1 MKVIKII
8 ATEHKTTANKVYSI
22 TEKHS
27 VDVLTV
33 EKENEKF
40 HKIYID
46 HVNRVPYNMNCL
58 N

>member
-1 MKVIKII
+1 MIKII

-46 HVNRVPYNMNCL
+46 HVNRVP
-58 N
+58 